1 MNKAFIYRLHPTPD
15 QEAILW
21 QWIGA
26 GRWVYNR
33 CLELNTKQYEQD
45 GTPVFAKTPKTG
57 LSALLTTHQW
67 SKEHPWLKVPP
78 NGAAYQ

>member
-33 CLELNTKQYEQD
+33 SLELNTRQYEQD
-45 GTPVFAKTPKTG
+45 GTFVFAKTPKTG
-57 LSALLTTHQW
+57 LSA
-67 SKEHPWLKVPP
+67 SAYPP
-78 NGAAYQ
+78 MEQRASLAQRPA